1 MAETTGLLNRRT
13 SQAYHEFESRPLREM
28 QSRRTAPHESAA
40 FVVCAQGLRKVCFP
54 GPLDT
59 NTFRPLAGPFF
70 LDCSR
75 TDRVAG
81 GPPARRNLG
90 TLAFLQKPLLNALRG
105 GFLVFGVQKKCTK
118 NAPNDQ
124 SGSMRLVRKEVSL
137 CFFWHIR
144 Q

>member
-13 SQAYHEFESRPLREM
+13 SQAYHEFESRPLRAM

-40 FVVCAQGLRKVCFP
+40 FVVCAQGLRKACFP
-54 GPLDT
+54 EPLDT

-90 TLAFLQKPLLNALRG
+90 TLRFFAKTPSECTQRG
-105 GFLVFGVQKKCTK
+105 FSCFWGPKKCTK
-118 NAPNDQ
+118 NAPDDQ
-124 SGSMRLVRKEVSL
+124 TGSMRLVRKEVSL